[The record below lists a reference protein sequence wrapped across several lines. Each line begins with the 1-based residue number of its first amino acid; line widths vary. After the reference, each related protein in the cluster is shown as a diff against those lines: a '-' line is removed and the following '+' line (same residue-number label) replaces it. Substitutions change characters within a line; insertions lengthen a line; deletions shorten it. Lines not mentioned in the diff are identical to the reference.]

1 VFIEGKVY
9 IPVKLAPKNENPIV
23 SNKEG

>member
-1 VFIEGKVY
+1 
-9 IPVKLAPKNENPIV
+9 VKLTPKNENPIV